1 MNKAT
6 FRETVTRRVI
16 DPNTRDRRIT
26 LAYMVFAAAM
36 LLHHVYV
43 TVYFPFPENGAI
55 PFRYPWIILAG
66 VSILLGR
73 MWKDPCAWMLLG
85 RLLMKFLR
93 IAIPMPEMIRET
105 QAVYEICIYAFF
117 ICYGAGRVLNRK
129 DRKMF
134 ISLFCA
140 LWTLAMAVYS
150 CIGMYVVLTGTEVSN
165 LGIRPFYLHPSENRL
180 WPVYH
185 PVEGGTLAA
194 VSMAVL
200 LVGFF
205 LTERKW
211 IRALYI
217 PAAVLIFLLNV
228 FCSSRTS
235 YILMAMGIGTPVSM
249 LLYELLLKWKK
260 QGKVFTLLRLG
271 AAFAAFA
278 VLTVA
283 LLLAQMKAV
292 PAYNT
297 LRSRGAGMI
306 SAAMAEE
313 PEEIPVLTPA
323 EETDEEA
330 GKAPGETE
338 TVSEEARKDPSVELS
353 TRGFVTEEGL
363 DGFLTGRYEIW
374 TTVKDALEHFPIF
387 TLIGQGIYDPMDH
400 INSFIRQGN
409 GLPHIYHFH
418 STFIQT
424 LWESGFPGFLLFTAF
439 FGIFGWNAFRLMRD
453 RSLPLWQRILPLPA
467 ALCWLADMVDC
478 TGYCNWGKPPMTILY
493 LFTGLTIAIARENRK
508 NNKGVTHA

>member
-16 DPNTRDRRIT
+16 DPDTRDRRIT
-26 LAYMVFAAAM
+26 VVYMVFAIAM

-73 MWKDPCAWMLLG
+73 MWKDPCSWMLLG
-85 RLLMKFLR
+85 LLLMKFLR
-93 IAIPMPEMIRET
+93 IAIPMPELIRET
-105 QAVYEICIYAFF
+105 QAVYELCVYAFF

-129 DRKMF
+129 DRKLF

-140 LWTLAMAVYS
+140 AWTLAMAVYS
-150 CIGMYVVLTGTEVSN
+150 CIGMYVVLTGTAVPN
-165 LGIRPFYLHPSENRL
+165 LGTRPFYLHPSENRL

-185 PVEGGTLAA
+185 PVEGGTMAA

-200 LVGFF
+200 LTGFF

-217 PAAVLIFLLNV
+217 PAAILIFLLNV

-235 YILMAMGIGTPVSM
+235 YILMAMGIGAPISM
-249 LLYELLLKWKK
+249 LLYQFLLKWKK
-260 QGKVFTLLRLG
+260 QGKAFTLLRLG

-278 VLTVA
+278 VLTAA
-283 LLLAQMKAV
+283 LLLVQMKAIPV
-292 PAYNT
+292 YNT

-313 PEEIPVLTPA
+313 TEEIPMLIPP
-323 EETDEEA
+323 EETEKEA
-330 GKAPGETE
+330 GTAPEE
-338 TVSEEARKDPSVELS
+338 DDENTVVELS
-353 TRGFVTEEGL
+353 TREFVTGEGV
-363 DGFLTGRYEIW
+363 DGLLTGRPVIW
-374 TTVKDALEHFPIF
+374 LHVYDSFREYPDYVF
-387 TLIGQGIYDPMDH
+387 IGSGVYDPMAH
-400 INSFIRQGN
+400 INSYIRH
-409 GLPHIYHFH
+409 GLALPEIYHFH

-424 LWESGFPGFLLFTAF
+424 LWESGIPGFLLFTAF
-439 FGIFGWNAFRLMRD
+439 FGIFAWNAFRLIRD
-453 RSLPLWQRILPLPA
+453 RRLPLWQRIIPIPA
-467 ALCWLADMVDC
+467 VLCWLADMVDC
-478 TGYCNWGKPPMTILY
+478 TCYCNWGKPPMTILY

-508 NNKGVTHA
+508 NNKGAKHE